1 MDPTVRQGGLQDVG
15 NETSITVTPGSN
27 DVTPS
32 VGHDLL
38 ALVVF
43 FDYVENRFNIGEITF
58 DRDIVLP
65 WPE

>member
-1 MDPTVRQGGLQDVG
+1 MDPAVRQGGLQDVG
-15 NETSITVTPGSN
+15 NETSITVKSGGY

-43 FDYVENRFNIGEITF
+43 FDYVENRFNIGEITL
-58 DRDIVLP
+58 DRDIMLP